1 MDPHTLASLRRGME
15 AGLIASVPQVLGTH
29 FAEELLGLPQGSAN
43 IGPIFVQRIGQ
54 KFRKK
59 LSEEVRW
66 LGASAFHFGYAAAWG
81 ALYAMAS
88 KKRPLHP
95 VLGGLILSGV
105 IYATTFP
112 RWGGA
117 TQTRTAPPPER
128 RDWRMKLLLLTPPLI
143 FGMGT
148 GLLYSRGPRHGE
160 EVLAEEIIHEPLRHR
175 AA

>member
-29 FAEELLGLPQGSAN
+29 LEEKLLDLPQGSAN
-43 IGPIFVQRIGQ
+43 IGPQFVQRLGEMV
-54 KFRKK
+54 RKK

-66 LGASAFHFGYAAAWG
+66 LGASAFHFGYAALWG
-81 ALYAMAS
+81 ALYALAY
-88 KKRPLHP
+88 KKRPLP
-95 VLGGLILSGV
+95 PALGGLLLSTA
-105 IYATTFP
+105 IYAVTFP

-117 TQTRTAPPPER
+117 TRTRTTPPPEW
-128 RDWRMKLLLLTPPLI
+128 RDWRMELLLITPPLI

-148 GLLYSRGPRHGE
+148 ALLYGRGPRHGE
-160 EVLAEEIIHEPLRHR
+160 EVLAEEVLREPVRRR